1 MASIANALEVLDI
14 RRSQREIAKLCN
26 VTEEDGTDEVEMK
39 RALLANDV
47 AIDEWSSTDAP
58 ESSLWLSEHLYTEGP
73 AILCVDDS
81 DHWITAIGWCAGT
94 FILFDPARNTGVECH
109 TRQSLARR
117 WVDADGIYYAIGV
130 ANND

>member
-47 AIDEWSSTDAP
+47 AVDEWSSTDAP

-73 AILCVDDS
+73 AILCLDDD
-81 DHWITAIGWCAGT
+81 DHWGTVIGWCAGV
-94 FILFDPARNTGVECH
+94 FILFDPARNMGVECH

-117 WVDADGIYYAIGV
+117 WVNSDGVYYAIGV
-130 ANND
+130 AKND